1 MILSRRRFFG
11 LLAAPAIVRASSIMP
26 ISAWTE
32 PAEEAPAEEA
42 LIYPFGPAYPPPSDF
57 LREYWS
63 RILIAATNQCA
74 MVEEIERLPAS
85 VNNTI
90 TFRRPAIVV
99 S

>member
-32 PAEEAPAEEA
+32 PAEEA
-42 LIYPFGPAYPPPSDF
+42 LIYPAGPAYPPPSDF

-74 MVEEIERLPAS
+74 MVEEIERLPAP
-85 VNNTI
+85 VYNTI
-90 TFRRPAIVV
+90 AIRRPTIFLAE
-99 S
+99 